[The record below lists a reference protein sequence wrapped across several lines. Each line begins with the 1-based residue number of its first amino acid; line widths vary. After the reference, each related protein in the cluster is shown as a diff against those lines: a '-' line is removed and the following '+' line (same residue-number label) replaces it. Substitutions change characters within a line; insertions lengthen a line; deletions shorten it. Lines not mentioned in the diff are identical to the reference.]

1 MFNYGDIIG
10 VFLLYKRNL
19 PFDQGAI
26 EPAILIKEM
35 LDEETGCTVLT
46 KQGVETIRIEWLT
59 RLT

>member
-10 VFLLYKRNL
+10 VFHLYKRNL

-26 EPAILIKEM
+26 EPAIVVKETF
-35 LDEETGCTVLT
+35 EEEMGCTVLT